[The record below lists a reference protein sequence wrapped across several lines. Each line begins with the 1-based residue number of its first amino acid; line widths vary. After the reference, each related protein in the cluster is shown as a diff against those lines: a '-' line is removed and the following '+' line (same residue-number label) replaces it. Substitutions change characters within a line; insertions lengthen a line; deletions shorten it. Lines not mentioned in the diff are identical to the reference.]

1 MPWAQLDD
9 HFHDN
14 PKILETSLPAVGL
27 YAIGLSYCSAQLSDG
42 FIPRVVVS
50 GRRGSVAAAR
60 ELIEHRFWEPVEGG
74 YRIHDYLDWNKSRE
88 QVLAER
94 AAAAERKRS
103 SRRTSGDRPAG
114 VTQGVRQMSGTTP
127 FPPGDALQASLPPL
141 TPPPPDAAPDET
153 SSRRGSQECPN
164 CRRAFIG
171 PYSEHHCAIQR
182 PTRRPV
188 LGKLLPREAREPPPP
203 EALAELEMLERTR
216 ADRQAEAARQ
226 MQA

>member
-14 PKILETSLPAVGL
+14 PKILDTSLPAIGL
-27 YAIGLSYCSAQLSDG
+27 YAIGLSYCSAHLSDG

-50 GRRGSVAAAR
+50 GMRGSVAAAR
-60 ELIEHRFWEPVEGG
+60 ELVAHHFWEPVQGG
-74 YRIHDYLDWNKSRE
+74 FRVHDYLQWNKSRE

-94 AAAAERKRS
+94 AAAAERKRM
-103 SRRTSGDRPAG
+103 SRRPSGGTPAG
-114 VTQGVRQMSGTTP
+114 VTEMSGTR
-127 FPPGDALQASLPPL
+127 PPLPPDGL
-141 TPPPPDAAPDET
+141 RPSPEPPKPPLAEAAPDET

-164 CRRAFIG
+164 CRRTFIG
-171 PYSEHHCAIQR
+171 PYSEHHCDIQR